1 MYIIAYKIVLE
12 GKHTVYPILVILYLF
27 LDPYANIRLRF
38 TNVVG
43 IEFFILLNDVG
54 PENRNT
60 TI

>member
-1 MYIIAYKIVLE
+1 MIVLE
-12 GKHTVYPILVILYLF
+12 HKHTVYPIFVVLHLF

-54 PENRNT
+54 PENRY
-60 TI
+60 TII

>member
-38 TNVVG
+38 ANVVG
-43 IEFFILLNDVG
+43 IEFIILLNDVG
-54 PENRNT
+54 PENRY
-60 TI
+60 TII